1 MLAARRRTGY
11 VMIALGVFLGV
22 LGFFV
27 TFILALR
34 ATARTG
40 DIPMQPVVVAATDIP
55 ERTLIQANQVRV
67 IDLPADRV
75 PPTAAASPTEV
86 VGKFAVNRLYAG
98 QLVVREALADTGG
111 SAGLA
116 FAIPPGKVL
125 VTVNFASA
133 ANTVAT
139 GAIRPGDRV
148 DIIVYTDGDNGK
160 QAAATFRNLEV
171 FSVGGRLTTIGSP
184 AVQPQSPQ
192 PATVLQFVVTPQ
204 EALELKFL
212 EGLGADLV
220 LRAAADSATPPL
232 QVVDMD
238 YMVAKYGLERP
249 RR

>member
-27 TFILALR
+27 TFVFALR

-55 ERTLIQANQVRV
+55 ERTVIQPNQVRV
-67 IDLPADRV
+67 IELPADRV
-75 PPTAAASPTEV
+75 PPTAVGSPTEA
-86 VGKFAVNRLYAG
+86 VGKFTLGRLYAG
-98 QLVVREALADTGG
+98 QLVVREGLADTGG
-111 SAGLA
+111 NAGLA

-133 ANTVAT
+133 ANTVASGT
-139 GAIRPGDRV
+139 VRPGDRV
-148 DIIVYTDGDNGK
+148 DIIVYTEGDNGK

-171 FSVGGRLTTIGSP
+171 FSVGGRTSALSGP
-184 AVQPQSPQ
+184 AVQVQGPQ
-192 PATVLQFVVTPQ
+192 PATVLQFVVSPQ

-220 LRAAADSATPPL
+220 LRAAGDPATPPL

-238 YMVAKYGLERP
+238 YMAAKYGLERP